1 LLKQNIPL
9 DATAVAG
16 IVQEQGFAFSE
27 AEIRALTEYLELLMK
42 WNKAMNL
49 VGPYGWEAALRIL
62 IMDSLHLARFLDG
75 LALPH
80 GPRCWDLGAGA
91 GLPGIPL
98 RIVWKAGEY
107 YLVEVREKRTL
118 FMQQAVTRLR
128 LEGTHVFR
136 GRAEDFM
143 RDRPP
148 ADVILSRAF
157 MPWEKLLDFVR
168 PHVDPQGRVVVLALE
183 PAPASLPAGW
193 AAEVQQEYAVGRDR
207 RYFWSLRPSSVPI

>member
-1 LLKQNIPL
+1 MKQNIPL
-9 DATAVAG
+9 GIPAVAG
-16 IVQEQGFAFSE
+16 IVREQGFAQSE
-27 AEIRALTEYLELLMK
+27 EETRALTEYLELLMK

-62 IMDSLHLARFLDG
+62 IMDSLHLARFLEG
-75 LALPH
+75 LQLPH
-80 GPRCWDLGAGA
+80 APRCWDLGAGA

-107 YLVEVREKRTL
+107 HLVEVREKRTL
-118 FMQQAVTRLR
+118 FMQQVVTRLK
-128 LEGTHVFR
+128 LADTHVFR

-143 RDRPP
+143 RDRQP

-183 PAPASLPAGW
+183 SAPASLPAGW
-193 AAEVQQEYAVGRDR
+193 SAEVQQEYAVGRDR